1 MRAQMFGFV
10 VVGLILMGGNCSRAR
25 VESMNE
31 MNAGVELAQMKRFG
45 EAAESLEKAAALD
58 PTNHQ
63 AYFNLAIVQ
72 IELRSFSAAREA
84 LERAIVAKPDAAGYH
99 EKLGSVLIELEDWK
113 GAQTALKKSLEVD
126 PTLFK
131 AHFKLGRCSEELE
144 DPQNALYQYSDAI
157 MTGPRFLPSYSALG
171 RLYADLRYPV
181 QAAQVLAEAL
191 KVAMPGT
198 EEEANIHH
206 LLGTV
211 YQQQRKY
218 DEAISEFQS
227 ALGIVP
233 GMSDALFSLGW
244 TYALQGNDE
253 EAKRYLDKYVM
264 MAGADAP
271 EHYVKAARDR
281 LAELRTESP

>member
-72 IELRSFSAAREA
+72 IELRQFSAAREA
-84 LERAIVAKPDAAGYH
+84 LERAIVAKPDAAGYQ
-99 EKLGSVLIELEDWK
+99 EKLGTVLIELNDWK
-113 GAQTALKKSLEVD
+113 GAKTALKKSLELD

-144 DPQNALYQYSDAI
+144 DPQSALYQYSDAI

-171 RLYADLRYPV
+171 RLYADLRYPE

-218 DEAISEFQS
+218 DEAIAEFQS

>member
-1 MRAQMFGFV
+1 MRAQAIGLV
-10 VVGLILMGGNCSRAR
+10 LVGLVLMGGNCSRAR

-31 MNAGVELAQMKRFG
+31 MNAGVELAQMKRFS
-45 EAAESLEKAAALD
+45 EAAQSLEKAAAID

-63 AYFNLAIVQ
+63 AFFNLAIVQ

-84 LERAIVAKPDAAGYH
+84 LERAIVAKPDMPGYH
-99 EKLGSVLIELEDWK
+99 EKLGTVLMELEDWK
-113 GAQTALKKSLEVD
+113 GARTAFGKALELD
-126 PTLFK
+126 PSLFK

-144 DPQNALYQYSDAI
+144 DPQNALYHYTDAI
-157 MTGPRFLPSYSALG
+157 KTGPRFLPSYSALG
-171 RLYADLRYPV
+171 RLYADLKYPDH
-181 QAAQVLAEAL
+181 AAQVLTEAL

-198 EEEANIHH
+198 EEEANVHH

-211 YQQQRKY
+211 YQQQRKF
-218 DEAISEFQS
+218 DDAIAEFQA
-227 ALGIVP
+227 ALAIVP

-264 MAGADAP
+264 MAGTDAP

>member
-1 MRAQMFGFV
+1 MRARTFGFV
-10 VVGLILMGGNCSRAR
+10 LVGLILMGGNCSRAR

-31 MNAGVELAQMKRFG
+31 MNAGVELAQMKRFN
-45 EAAESLEKAAALD
+45 EAAESLQKAAALD

-63 AYFNLAIVQ
+63 AYHNLAIVQ
-72 IELRSFSAAREA
+72 MELRSFSAAREA
-84 LERAIVAKPDAAGYH
+84 LERAIVASPGTAGYH
-99 EKLGSVLIELEDWK
+99 EKLGTVLVELGDWK
-113 GAQTALKKSLEVD
+113 GAQTAFAKALELD
-126 PTLFK
+126 PSLFK
-131 AHFKLGRCSEELE
+131 AHFKQGRCSEELE
-144 DPQNALYQYSDAI
+144 DPQSALHQYTSAI
-157 MTGPRFLPSYSALG
+157 KTGPRFIPSYSALG
-171 RLYADLRYPV
+171 RLYADLRYPD
-181 QAAQVLAEAL
+181 QAAQVLKEAL

-218 DEAISEFQS
+218 DEAIAEFQA

-233 GMSDALFSLGW
+233 GMPDALFSLGW
-244 TYALQGNDE
+244 TYALQNNDE

-264 MAGADAP
+264 MAGVDAP

>member
-1 MRAQMFGFV
+1 MRAQAIGLV
-10 VVGLILMGGNCSRAR
+10 LVGLFLMGGNCSRAR

-31 MNAGVELAQMKRFG
+31 MNAGVELAQMKRFS
-45 EAAESLEKAAALD
+45 EAAQSLEKAGAID

-84 LERAIVAKPDAAGYH
+84 LERAIVAQPDLAGYH
-99 EKLGSVLIELEDWK
+99 EKLGTVLIELEDWK
-113 GAQTALKKSLEVD
+113 GAQTAFSKALELD
-126 PTLFK
+126 PSLFK

-144 DPQNALYQYSDAI
+144 DPQNALYQYTDAI
-157 MTGPRFLPSYSALG
+157 KTGPRFLPSYSALG
-171 RLYADLRYPV
+171 RLYADLKYPDH
-181 QAAQVLAEAL
+181 AAQVLNEAL
-191 KVAMPGT
+191 EVAMPGT
-198 EEEANIHH
+198 EEEANVHH

-211 YQQQRKY
+211 YQQQRKL
-218 DEAISEFQS
+218 DEAIGEFQA
-227 ALGIVP
+227 ALAIVP
-233 GMSDALFSLGW
+233 GMQDALFSLGW

-264 MAGADAP
+264 MAGTDAP
-271 EHYVKAARDR
+271 DHYVKAARDR

>member
-1 MRAQMFGFV
+1 MRAQAIGFV
-10 VVGLILMGGNCSRAR
+10 LVGLVLMGGNCSRAR

-31 MNAGVELAQMKRFG
+31 MNAGVELAQMKRFS
-45 EAAESLEKAAALD
+45 EAAQSLEKAAAID

-84 LERAIVAKPDAAGYH
+84 LERAIVAKPDAAGYQ
-99 EKLGSVLIELEDWK
+99 EKLGTVLMELEDWK
-113 GAQTALKKSLEVD
+113 AAKKAFSKALEID
-126 PTLFK
+126 PSLFK

-144 DPQNALYQYSDAI
+144 DPQAALYQYTDAI

-171 RLYADLRYPV
+171 RLYADLKYPDH
-181 QAAQVLAEAL
+181 AAQVLTEGL

-198 EEEANIHH
+198 EEEANVHH

-218 DEAISEFQS
+218 DDAIAEFQA
-227 ALGIVP
+227 ALAIVP
-233 GMSDALFSLGW
+233 GMPDALFSLGW

-264 MAGADAP
+264 MAGTEAP

>member
-1 MRAQMFGFV
+1 MFGFV

-45 EAAESLEKAAALD
+45 ESAESLEKAAALD

-84 LERAIVAKPDAAGYH
+84 LQRAIVAKPDAAGYH

-113 GAQTALKKSLEVD
+113 GAQTALKKSLEID

-171 RLYADLRYPV
+171 RLYADLRYPE

>member
-1 MRAQMFGFV
+1 MRTHMLGV
-10 VVGLILMGGNCSRAR
+10 VLVGVILMGGNCSRAR

-31 MNAGVELAQMKRFG
+31 MNAGVELAEMKRFS
-45 EAAESLEKAAALD
+45 EAADSLEKAAAID

-63 AYFNLAIVQ
+63 ASYNLGIVRV
-72 IELRSFSAAREA
+72 ELRQFSAAREA
-84 LERAIVAKPDAAGYH
+84 LERAIAVKPDTAGYH
-99 EKLGSVLIELEDWK
+99 EKLGTVAMELEDWK
-113 GAQTALKKSLEVD
+113 GAKAAFEKALQLD
-126 PTLFK
+126 PSLFK

-144 DPQNALYQYSDAI
+144 DPQSALHQYTDAI

-171 RLYADLRYPV
+171 RLYADLRYPDH
-181 QAAQVLAEAL
+181 AAQVLGEGL

-218 DEAISEFQS
+218 DEAITEFQA
-227 ALGIVP
+227 ALAIVP
-233 GMSDALFSLGW
+233 GMPDALFSLGW

>member
-1 MRAQMFGFV
+1 MRAHAVGFV
-10 VVGLILMGGNCSRAR
+10 LVGLILMGGNCSRAR

-31 MNAGVELAQMKRFG
+31 MNAGVELAQMKRFS
-45 EAAESLEKAAALD
+45 EAADSLEKAAAID

-63 AYFNLAIVQ
+63 AYFNLAIVR

-84 LERAIVAKPDAAGYH
+84 LERAIAAKPDTAGYH
-99 EKLGSVLIELEDWK
+99 EKLGTVLMELEDWK
-113 GAQTALKKSLEVD
+113 GARNAFEQALELDPSLH
-126 PTLFK
+126 K
-131 AHFKLGRCSEELE
+131 AHFKLGRCSEEVE
-144 DPQNALYQYSDAI
+144 DPQSALHQYTAAI
-157 MTGPRFLPSYSALG
+157 KTGPRFLPSYSALG
-171 RLYADLRYPV
+171 RLYADLKYPDH
-181 QAAQVLAEAL
+181 AAQVLKEAF
-191 KVAMPGT
+191 KVAMPET

-218 DEAISEFQS
+218 DEAITEFQA
-227 ALGIVP
+227 ALAIVP

-264 MAGADAP
+264 MAGTDAP

>member
-171 RLYADLRYPV
+171 RLYADLRYPE

>member
-1 MRAQMFGFV
+1 
-10 VVGLILMGGNCSRAR
+10 MGGNCSRAR

-31 MNAGVELAQMKRFG
+31 MNAGVELAQMKRFS
-45 EAAESLEKAAALD
+45 EAAQSLEKAAAID

-84 LERAIVAKPDAAGYH
+84 LERAIVAKPDMAGYH
-99 EKLGSVLIELEDWK
+99 
-113 GAQTALKKSLEVD
+113 D
-126 PTLFK
+126 PSLFK

-144 DPQNALYQYSDAI
+144 DPQNALYQYTDAI
-157 MTGPRFLPSYSALG
+157 KTGPRFLPSYSALG
-171 RLYADLRYPV
+171 RLYADLKYPDH
-181 QAAQVLAEAL
+181 AAQVLREGL

-198 EEEANIHH
+198 EEEANVHH

-211 YQQQRKY
+211 YQQQRKF
-218 DEAISEFQS
+218 DEAISEFQA
-227 ALGIVP
+227 ALAIVP
-233 GMSDALFSLGW
+233 GMPDALFSLGW

-264 MAGADAP
+264 MAGTDAP
-271 EHYVKAARDR
+271 DHYVKAARDR

>member
-1 MRAQMFGFV
+1 MRAHAIGFV
-10 VVGLILMGGNCSRAR
+10 LVSLVLMGGNCSRAR

-31 MNAGVELAQMKRFG
+31 MNAGVELAQMKRFR
-45 EAAESLEKAAALD
+45 EAAESLEKAAAID

-72 IELRSFSAAREA
+72 VELRSFSAAREA
-84 LERAIVAKPDAAGYH
+84 LERAIVAKPDVAGYH
-99 EKLGSVLIELEDWK
+99 EKLGTVLMELEDWK
-113 GAQTALKKSLEVD
+113 AATNAFDKALELD
-126 PTLFK
+126 PSLFK

-144 DPQNALYQYSDAI
+144 DPQNALYQYTDAI
-157 MTGPRFLPSYSALG
+157 KTGPRFLPSYSALG
-171 RLYADLRYPV
+171 RLYADLKYPDH
-181 QAAQVLAEAL
+181 AAQVLTEAL

-198 EEEANIHH
+198 EEEANVHH

-218 DEAISEFQS
+218 DEAIGEFQE
-227 ALGIVP
+227 ALAIVP

-244 TYALQGNDE
+244 TYALKGNDE

-264 MAGADAP
+264 MAGTDAP

>member
-1 MRAQMFGFV
+1 
-10 VVGLILMGGNCSRAR
+10 MGGNCSRAR

-31 MNAGVELAQMKRFG
+31 MNAGVELAQMKRFN
-45 EAAESLEKAAALD
+45 EAAQSLEKAGAID

-72 IELRSFSAAREA
+72 VELRSFSAAREA
-84 LERAIVAKPDAAGYH
+84 LERAIVAKPDTAGYH
-99 EKLGSVLIELEDWK
+99 EKLGTVLMELEDWK
-113 GAQTALKKSLEVD
+113 GAQTAFTKALELD
-126 PTLFK
+126 PSLFK
-131 AHFKLGRCSEELE
+131 AHFKQGRCSEELE
-144 DPQNALYQYSDAI
+144 DPQNALYQYTDAI
-157 MTGPRFLPSYSALG
+157 KTGPRFLPSYSALG
-171 RLYADLRYPV
+171 RLYADLRYPD
-181 QAAQVLAEAL
+181 QAAQVLNEGL

-206 LLGTV
+206 LVGTV

-218 DEAISEFQS
+218 DEAIAEFQA

-244 TYALQGNDE
+244 TYSLQGNDE

-264 MAGADAP
+264 MAGTDAP

>member
-1 MRAQMFGFV
+1 MRARTIGLV
-10 VVGLILMGGNCSRAR
+10 LVGLLLMGGNCSRAR

-31 MNAGVELAQMKRFG
+31 MNAGVELAQMKRFN
-45 EAAESLEKAAALD
+45 EAAESLEKAAAID

-63 AYFNLAIVQ
+63 AYFNLAIVR

-84 LERAIVAKPDAAGYH
+84 LERAIVAKPDIAGYH
-99 EKLGSVLIELEDWK
+99 EKLGTVLMEVEDWK
-113 GAQTALKKSLEVD
+113 GAQAAFTKALELD

-131 AHFKLGRCSEELE
+131 AHYKLGRSSEELE
-144 DPQNALYQYSDAI
+144 DPQNALYHYTDAI
-157 MTGPRFLPSYSALG
+157 KTGPRFLPSYSALG
-171 RLYADLRYPV
+171 RLYADLRYPDH
-181 QAAQVLAEAL
+181 AAQVLTEAL

-198 EEEANIHH
+198 EEEANVHH

-211 YQQQRKY
+211 YQQQRKL
-218 DEAISEFQS
+218 DEAIAEFQE
-227 ALGIVP
+227 ALAIVP

-244 TYALQGNDE
+244 TYGLKGNDE

-264 MAGADAP
+264 MAGSDAP

>member
-1 MRAQMFGFV
+1 MFGV
-10 VVGLILMGGNCSRAR
+10 VLVGLVLMGGNCSRAR

-31 MNAGVELAQMKRFG
+31 MNAGVELAEMKRFN
-45 EAAESLEKAAALD
+45 EAADSLEKAAALD
-58 PTNHQ
+58 PSNHQ
-63 AYFNLAIVQ
+63 ASYNLAIVRVEMRQ
-72 IELRSFSAAREA
+72 FSAAREA
-84 LERAIVAKPDAAGYH
+84 LERAIVAKPDTAGYH
-99 EKLGSVLIELEDWK
+99 EKLGTVLMELEDWK
-113 GAQTALKKSLEVD
+113 NARAAFEKALELD
-126 PTLFK
+126 PSLFK

-144 DPQNALYQYSDAI
+144 DPQSSLHQYTDAI

-171 RLYADLRYPV
+171 RLYADLRYPDH
-181 QAAQVLAEAL
+181 AAQVLTEAL

-218 DEAISEFQS
+218 DEAIAEFQA

>member
-1 MRAQMFGFV
+1 MRAHAIGFV
-10 VVGLILMGGNCSRAR
+10 LVSLVLMGGNCSRAR

-31 MNAGVELAQMKRFG
+31 MNAGVELAQMKRFR
-45 EAAESLEKAAALD
+45 EAAESLEKAAAID

-72 IELRSFSAAREA
+72 VELRSFSAAREA
-84 LERAIVAKPDAAGYH
+84 LERAIVANPDAAGYH
-99 EKLGSVLIELEDWK
+99 EKLGTVLMELEDWK
-113 GAQTALKKSLEVD
+113 AAQSAFTKALELD
-126 PTLFK
+126 PSLFK

-144 DPQNALYQYSDAI
+144 DPQNALYQYTDAI
-157 MTGPRFLPSYSALG
+157 KTGPRFLPSYSALG
-171 RLYADLRYPV
+171 RLYADLKYPV
-181 QAAQVLAEAL
+181 QDEQVLSEAM

-198 EEEANIHH
+198 EEEANVHH

-218 DEAISEFQS
+218 DEAIAEFQA
-227 ALGIVP
+227 ALAIVP

-244 TYALQGNDE
+244 TYALQRNDE
-253 EAKRYLDKYVM
+253 EAKRYLDKYVV
-264 MAGADAP
+264 MAGTDAP

>member
-99 EKLGSVLIELEDWK
+99 EKLGSVLIELKDWK
-113 GAQTALKKSLEVD
+113 GAQTALKKSLELD
-126 PTLFK
+126 PSLFK

-144 DPQNALYQYSDAI
+144 DSQNALYQYSDAI

-171 RLYADLRYPV
+171 RLYADLRYPE

>member
-1 MRAQMFGFV
+1 MRAHSLGFV
-10 VVGLILMGGNCSRAR
+10 LVGLILMGGNCSRAR

-31 MNAGVELAQMKRFG
+31 MNAGVELAQMKRFN
-45 EAAESLEKAAALD
+45 EAAESLEKAAVID

-63 AYFNLAIVQ
+63 AYFNLAIVK

-84 LERAIVAKPDAAGYH
+84 LERAIIAKPDSAVYH
-99 EKLGSVLIELEDWK
+99 EKLGTVLMELEEWK
-113 GAQTALKKSLEVD
+113 GAQTAFKNALEID
-126 PTLFK
+126 PKLYK
-131 AHFKLGRCSEELE
+131 AHFKQGRCSEELE
-144 DPQNALYQYSDAI
+144 DPQNALYQYTDAI
-157 MTGPRFLPSYSALG
+157 KTGPRFLPSYSALG
-171 RLYADLRYPV
+171 RLYADLKYPEE
-181 QAAQVLAEAL
+181 AAQVLSEAL
-191 KVAMPGT
+191 KVATPDT

-218 DEAISEFQS
+218 DEAIAEFQA

-244 TYALQGNDE
+244 TYGLQGNAE

>member
-10 VVGLILMGGNCSRAR
+10 VVGLVLMGGNCSRAR

-84 LERAIVAKPDAAGYH
+84 LQRAIVANPDAAGYQ
-99 EKLGSVLIELEDWK
+99 EKLGSVLIELKDWK
-113 GAQTALKKSLEVD
+113 GAKTALEKSLELD

-171 RLYADLRYPV
+171 RLYADLRYPE

-218 DEAISEFQS
+218 DEAIAEFQS

>member
-1 MRAQMFGFV
+1 MRAQAVGFV
-10 VVGLILMGGNCSRAR
+10 LVGLILMGGNCSRAR

-31 MNAGVELAQMKRFG
+31 MNAGVELAQMKRFS
-45 EAAESLEKAAALD
+45 EAADSLEKAAAID

-63 AYFNLAIVQ
+63 AYFNLGIVR

-84 LERAIVAKPDAAGYH
+84 LERAIIAKPDTAGYH
-99 EKLGSVLIELEDWK
+99 EKLGTVLMELEDWK
-113 GAQTALKKSLEVD
+113 GAVSAFESALELDPSLH
-126 PTLFK
+126 K

-144 DPQNALYQYSDAI
+144 DPQSALHQYTDAI

-171 RLYADLRYPV
+171 RLYADLRYPDH
-181 QAAQVLAEAL
+181 AAQVLSEGL

-218 DEAISEFQS
+218 DEAVSEFQA
-227 ALGIVP
+227 ALAIVP